1 MNIFYSYVLSK
12 QILLFDFNLF
22 FFFSCYYLP
31 CTNSFFYLFYGES
44 KLKQMLRLFLSLS
57 LLIKARNIF
66 YMLSFE
72 KFILQCKQSKITLT
86 SENASNEA
94 MHILKRS

>member
-1 MNIFYSYVLSK
+1 M
-12 QILLFDFNLF
+12 
-22 FFFSCYYLP
+22 P
-31 CTNSFFYLFYGES
+31 
-44 KLKQMLRLFLSLS
+44 RLFLSLS

-72 KFILQCKQSKITLT
+72 KFILECKQSKITLT

-94 MHILKRS
+94 MHILKRSYTTL